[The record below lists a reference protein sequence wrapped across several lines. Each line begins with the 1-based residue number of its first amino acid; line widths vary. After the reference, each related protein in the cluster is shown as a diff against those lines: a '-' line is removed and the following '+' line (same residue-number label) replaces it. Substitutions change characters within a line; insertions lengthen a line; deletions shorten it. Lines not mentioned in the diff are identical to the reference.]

1 MRQGFL
7 PRIESM
13 RGIAALTVVNYHT
26 WGQFSDT
33 PAAGALDAAAFYIL
47 KGLNGTAAVVGFFV
61 ISGFVLARSL
71 EANLKPG
78 RYFRNRVFRLF
89 PAAVAVVGLLAAL
102 NKSFGIYVMAEGDF
116 SAGNVVLNMLMIRT
130 DINPVMWSM
139 KVECF
144 ATPLILLSAWLVQR
158 DRTVWLWGMI
168 AVLFLLSFW
177 GPYVRALGDATNL
190 APLYAFI
197 VGVLAQHYG
206 RRLSLVPSS
215 LVVSIIAILSVVLFW
230 YCGTRKQTAPI
241 LLIECLCVAWLV
253 ASIAWRPVAIFQPL
267 DFSVVRFYGK
277 ISYSFY
283 LLHVL
288 GMLCATELFS
298 LTRFPVTELPISIAT
313 VTVTIAS
320 ILLVTPA
327 AYLSWRFIE
336 IPFINFGKNIGPRL
350 VQVPLPVTSEVALKQ
365 TKALAKAERERLG

>member
-13 RGIAALTVVNYHT
+13 RGIAALTVLTYHV
-26 WGQFSDT
+26 WVQFSDV

-47 KGLNGTAAVVGFFV
+47 TGLNGTAAVVCFFV

-71 EANLKPG
+71 EDNPEPG

-89 PAAVAVVGLLAAL
+89 PAAVAVVGLLTVL
-102 NKSFGIYVMAEGDF
+102 HHWFGIYVMWEGDF
-116 SAGNVVLNMLMIRT
+116 GPGNVFLNMLMIRT
-130 DINPVMWSM
+130 DINAVMWSM

-144 ATPLILLSAWLVQR
+144 ATPLILFSAWLVQR
-158 DRTVWLWGMI
+158 DRTGWLWVMI
-168 AVLFLLSFW
+168 VVLFFLSFW
-177 GPYVRALGDATNL
+177 GPYVHALGDATNL

-197 VGVLAQHYG
+197 GGVLAQYYG
-206 RRLSLVPSS
+206 RRLSHAPSS
-215 LVVSIIAILSVVLFW
+215 LAVSIIATLSVALCW

-241 LLIECLCVAWLV
+241 LLVECLCAALLV
-253 ASIAWRPVAIFQPL
+253 ASIAWRPLAIFKPL
-267 DFSVVRFYGK
+267 DLGVVRFYGK

-288 GMLCATELFS
+288 GMLFATRL
-298 LTRFPVTELPISIAT
+298 LGLAKFPISELPISVAT
-313 VTVTIAS
+313 VIVTIVS
-320 ILLVTPA
+320 ILLITPA

-336 IPFINFGKNIGPRL
+336 IPFVSFGKNIGLRL
-350 VQVPLPVTSEVALKQ
+350 VQAPLPSQ
-365 TKALAKAERERLG
+365 